1 MECPFQASLTR
12 RRPHGWTGRVR
23 GSALACKALGAIA
36 GIYVCTALGHRS
48 HSVVVLVPPSGI
60 GGKYMSRERLWP
72 VARRPP
78 FDRIFCASISYVI
91 HLKEQGGDA
100 RGSGGRS
107 NASKLS
113 ERTDSLR
120 QARTLDALPNS
131 ALSPHAHCSAPTPD
145 GRDDRDLLGVVHS
158 LRRLHRP

>member
-1 MECPFQASLTR
+1 MPIPDQPHTEAASWLDGEST
-12 RRPHGWTGRVR
+12 

-36 GIYVCTALGHRS
+36 GIYVCTALGHSS
-48 HSVVVLVPPSGI
+48 HSNVVLVPPSGI
-60 GGKYMSRERLWP
+60 GGEYMSRERPWP
-72 VARRPP
+72 ATHRLL

-107 NASKLS
+107 NASNLS

-120 QARTLDALPNS
+120 QARTLDALPHS
-131 ALSPHAHCSAPTPD
+131 ALSLPARCPAPTPD